1 MSNISCPIPELK
13 SIPSSPVAVPLPN
26 SQSIQFRERFINQNS
41 QGLSEVT
48 LLLEGL
54 RCAGCSRTV
63 EQLLEKKEGVVQADL
78 NYSTHQV
85 KLVWDETNSSLE
97 GIIQGIRQAGYD
109 AQPQPLALPGLKR
122 EATSTRKQF
131 PRLMLAVFGA
141 MNLMWIAIAQY
152 AGYFSGMEQR
162 HEDLLN
168 LASFVLATPVLFY
181 SGSLF
186 FQGAWRDLK
195 LGVLGMDF

>member
-1 MSNISCPIPELK
+1 M
-13 SIPSSPVAVPLPN
+13 
-26 SQSIQFRERFINQNS
+26 
-41 QGLSEVT
+41 
-48 LLLEGL
+48 

-97 GIIQGIRQAGYD
+97 EIIQAIRQAGYD

-141 MNLMWIAIAQY
+141 MNLMWIAIA
-152 AGYFSGMEQR
+152 
-162 HEDLLN
+162 
-168 LASFVLATPVLFY
+168 
-181 SGSLF
+181 
-186 FQGAWRDLK
+186 
-195 LGVLGMDF
+195 